1 MLYILATRLY
11 GVQMLCRELVLL
23 HLPKANAS
31 GTVAEFSRKAR
42 DKRVRNILVTLSYYA
57 GRICVLW
64 IQPVWGAAVFITA
77 LAGVLF
83 L

>member
-31 GTVAEFSRKAR
+31 GTVAEFSRKAQ
-42 DKRVRNILVTLSYYA
+42 DTRVRNILITLSCA
-57 GRICVLW
+57 AHRIYCSGSSRYGE
-64 IQPVWGAAVFITA
+64 QQYS
-77 LAGVLF
+77 
-83 L
+83 